1 VKISPHTRQAVFTS
15 KEFGKLFGIP
25 HNKLTKIIDTTIKAK
40 AKRYTEEDELLAL
53 DLLLDLN
60 FAFRPTI
67 GTDEWEI
74 SYTGL
79 QTLYHGLVK
88 HGLIKENTI
97 KFYQSLTKFTG
108 FFQDAN

>member
-1 VKISPHTRQAVFTS
+1 MTTIPLLPAPVKLLVRDAARSAGRARQA
-15 KEFGKLFGIP
+15 G
-25 HNKLTKIIDTTIKAK
+25 
-40 AKRYTEEDELLAL
+40 AKRITAKTL